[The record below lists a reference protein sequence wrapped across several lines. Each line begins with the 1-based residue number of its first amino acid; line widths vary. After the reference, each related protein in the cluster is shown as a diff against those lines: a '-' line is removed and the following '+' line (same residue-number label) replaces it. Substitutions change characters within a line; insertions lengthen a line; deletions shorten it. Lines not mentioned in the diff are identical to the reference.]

1 MINGDANVFIDQLSY
16 EDHYVLFNGV
26 KYFLNGCQVNKN
38 DEGKI
43 ISVRL
48 EVYDLTSQTTIY
60 SVTKK
65 NSSECLVAFQDAKI
79 WNGKSFWEV
88 EQDIE
93 WVDD

>member
-65 NSSECLVAFQDAKI
+65 NVFECLVAFQDAKI

>member
-26 KYFLNGCQVNKN
+26 KYFLNGCQVSKT

-65 NSSECLVAFQDAKI
+65 NISECLVDFQDAKI

>member
-16 EDHYVLFNGV
+16 EDHYVLFNDV
-26 KYFLNGCQVNKN
+26 KYFLNGCQVSEN

-43 ISVRL
+43 INVRL

-65 NSSECLVAFQDAKI
+65 SASECLVAFQDAKI

-88 EQDIE
+88 EQEIE

>member
-26 KYFLNGCQVNKN
+26 KYFLNGCQVSKN

-48 EVYDLTSQTTIY
+48 EVYDLTSKTTIY

-65 NSSECLVAFQDAKI
+65 TLLNA
-79 WNGKSFWEV
+79 
-88 EQDIE
+88 
-93 WVDD
+93 